1 MNKILIKNIGAIKK
15 AELELNQVN
24 VIMGPQ
30 SSGKSTIA
38 KIISY
43 CQWVEKRFILDGNFK
58 EDFKERFQEFH
69 RISDEYF
76 NYNSLIHYTSDSV
89 SIKYE
94 GKKHK
99 EKIEKI
105 NNSENFTNS
114 KNIYIPAERN
124 FVSVIPNLGKYKRN
138 NDNIMNFLYDWYE
151 VKKKYDKN
159 KTLPILDL
167 GVSFYHIDESDTDK
181 IILDNQEKELEL
193 TNTSSGLQSVIPLLV
208 LVNYM
213 TDTLFLE
220 KTTESVDER
229 TEMQNVLNELLE
241 KKEDT
246 ITQKKIIDRKKT
258 TLTIKTT
265 LNAEEVEKLNSF
277 IVEKFKSLLEKRR
290 KYHFSQFII
299 EEPEQ
304 NLFPK
309 TQRDLIYYILDKLNS
324 SEKKH
329 KLLITTH
336 SPYILYALN
345 NCMMGYSVMEN
356 MPPEEQEELKSKASW
371 INPDFVSVWEI
382 DENKGTIR
390 SIKNDKTKT
399 IDKHY
404 FNQVMNEVMD
414 EYYDMLNYFE

>member
-1 MNKILIKNIGAIKK
+1 MNKILIQNIGSIKK

-43 CQWVEKRFILDGNFK
+43 CQWVEKRFILDGSFKENFK
-58 EDFKERFQEFH
+58 EKFQEFH

-76 NYNSLIHYTSDSV
+76 TPKSLIHYTSTFV

-94 GKKHK
+94 GKTHK
-99 EKIEKI
+99 SEIEKI
-105 NNSENFTNS
+105 NNSESFTNS

-124 FVSVIPNLGKYKRN
+124 FVSVIPNLSKYKGS

-151 VKKKYDKN
+151 VKKKHSKN

-167 GVSFYHIDESDTDK
+167 GISFYHIDKSDTDK
-181 IILDNQEKELEL
+181 IILENQKKELEL
-193 TNTSSGLQSVIPLLV
+193 ANASSGLQSAIPLLA

-213 TDTLFLE
+213 TDTLFTE
-220 KTTESVDER
+220 KMTESVKEKN
-229 TEMQNVLNELLE
+229 EILNVFVSHFNQLF
-241 KKEDT
+241 KEDRRAVVQEQ
-246 ITQKKIIDRKKT
+246 IKEAK
-258 TLTIKTT
+258 TLTLTKEEIET
-265 LNAEEVEKLNSF
+265 L
-277 IVEKFKSLLEKRR
+277 KSLVRERR

-309 TQRDLIYYILDKLNS
+309 TQRDLVYYILNKLNFS
-324 SEKKH
+324 NKKH
-329 KLLITTH
+329 RLLITTH

-345 NCMMGYSVMEN
+345 NCMMGYSVMKN
-356 MPPEEQEELKSKASW
+356 MPTEKQEELKSKASW
-371 INPDFVSVWEI
+371 INPDSVSVWEI
-382 DENKGTIR
+382 DENKGTIN
-390 SIKNDKTKT
+390 SIKNSKTKT

-404 FNQVMNEVMD
+404 FNRIMNEVMD
-414 EYYDMLNYFE
+414 EYYKMLNYFE